1 MRYYIVAGEAS
12 GDLHASNLMKA
23 LKERDPGAVFRFW
36 GGDLMSAAGGEL
48 VTHYKDMAFMGFW
61 EVFKNLPAVI
71 GNIRRCKRDIAAFNP
86 DALVLVDYPGFNL
99 RIAEFAKKR
108 GITTV
113 YYISPQVWAWK
124 KGRIRKIRRDV
135 DEMMV
140 ILPFEKDF
148 YSKNGMNV
156 HYVGHPLLDAVDKN
170 IASAPETVSFR
181 KSNGLSDKD
190 IIALLPGSRRQEV
203 EAILPRMLEVVGD
216 FPQYQFVV
224 STVPWLKPDLYEN
237 LMRGHDVRPVC
248 GGTYA
253 LLSNSKAAIVASG
266 TATLE
271 TALIGTPQVVCYAGS
286 ELSYIIAKH
295 LVSGISYISLV
306 NLIMDKGVV
315 TELIQ
320 HDLNRERLR
329 AELEA
334 ITADKSNIA
343 AMKDDY
349 GKLRAILGGGS
360 ASGKAASIVAGAAAG
375 RTSRTKT

>member
-1 MRYYIVAGEAS
+1 
-12 GDLHASNLMKA
+12 
-23 LKERDPGAVFRFW
+23 
-36 GGDLMSAAGGEL
+36 
-48 VTHYKDMAFMGFW
+48 
-61 EVFKNLPAVI
+61 
-71 GNIRRCKRDIAAFNP
+71 
-86 DALVLVDYPGFNL
+86 
-99 RIAEFAKKR
+99 
-108 GITTV
+108 
-113 YYISPQVWAWK
+113 
-124 KGRIRKIRRDV
+124 
-135 DEMMV
+135 
-140 ILPFEKDF
+140 
-148 YSKNGMNV
+148 
-156 HYVGHPLLDAVDKN
+156 
-170 IASAPETVSFR
+170 
-181 KSNGLSDKD
+181 
-190 IIALLPGSRRQEV
+190 
-203 EAILPRMLEVVGD
+203 
-216 FPQYQFVV
+216 
-224 STVPWLKPDLYEN
+224 
-237 LMRGHDVRPVC
+237 MRGHDVRPVC

-334 ITADKSNIA
+334 ITADESNIA